1 MPLPHQI
8 VQWIQHW
15 LRKESSHSIHSPALY
30 RFYQVVIHKE
40 IPSRTFSAIEASRDL
55 LLAEEKIV
63 PFQNLGSG
71 NPTTTGTVKTRKVAG
86 KSLTPPKWC
95 RLLARLSQE
104 IQAKN
109 ILELGTSF
117 GISTLYLSVNPE
129 SKVWTMEGN
138 QSIAFRAQQI
148 FESLQ
153 RSNIKLIV
161 GNIDQKLPEVLESIP
176 ELDLVFL
183 DANHRYAP
191 TIRYAEAIVERL
203 NSGGFMIVDD
213 IHRSKEMDHA
223 WRKLKANSVFEASID
238 LFRWG
243 ILIKGPSNLSGHHV
257 WNFA

>member
-15 LRKESSHSIHSPALY
+15 LRKERSHSIHSPALY
-30 RFYQVVIHKE
+30 HFYQEVIQKE
-40 IPSRTFSAIEASRDL
+40 HPPQAFGPIEAIRNL
-55 LLAEEKIV
+55 LLSENLLV
-63 PFQNLGSG
+63 PFQTLGSG
-71 NPTTTGTVKTRKVAG
+71 NPTTTGTIKIRELAR
-86 KSLTPPKWC
+86 KSLTPSKWC
-95 RLLARLSQE
+95 RLLARLTQN

-117 GISTLYLSVNPE
+117 GISTLYLSANPE

-153 RSNIKLIV
+153 RLNIKLIV
-161 GNIDQKLPEVLESIP
+161 GNIDQRLPEALEIIP
-176 ELDLVFL
+176 DLDLVFL

-191 TIRYAEAIVERL
+191 TIRYAERIAERL
-203 NSGGFMIVDD
+203 NPGGLMIVDD
-213 IHRSKEMDHA
+213 IHRSKEMDQA
-223 WRKLKANSVFEASID
+223 WRKLQANSAFNASID

-243 ILIKGPSNLSGHHV
+243 ILIKGPSDLNGHHI
-257 WNFA
+257 WDYA